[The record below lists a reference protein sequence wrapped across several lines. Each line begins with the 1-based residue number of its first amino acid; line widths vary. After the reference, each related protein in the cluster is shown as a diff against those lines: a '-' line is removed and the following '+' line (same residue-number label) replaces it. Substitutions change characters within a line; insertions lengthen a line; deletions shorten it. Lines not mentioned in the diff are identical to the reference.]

1 MPIGTTALL
10 WTAASVAVVGA
21 GLGAYGAVS
30 QGVAQQQM
38 AEYNANV
45 AQQQAN
51 MMQQQA
57 EMQRTQAENEAIAKE
72 NDTRKQAQLQ
82 KRQQERIKSMNE
94 ARSGFGNTSITG
106 SNLLAEI
113 KSSENIESNYLE
125 LMRQG
130 NDQAAQIRYQGEM
143 NAYKSLLGSTEYTAQ
158 QRSYSQ
164 QANNASTSK
173 YMNGVSAGFNGLVKG
188 ASLLK
193 GDKK

>member
-10 WTAASVAVVGA
+10 WTAVGVGIIGA
-21 GLGAYGAVS
+21 GLGSYGAVS

-38 AEYNANV
+38 AQYNANI
-45 AQQQAN
+45 AQQQAS

-57 EMQRTQAENEAIAKE
+57 SMQQQQAENEAIAKE

-113 KSSENIESNYLE
+113 KSSENIEANYLE

-130 NDQAAQIRYQGEM
+130 NDQAAQIRYQGSV
-143 NAYKSLLGSTEYTAQ
+143 NAYKSLLGSFENQAQ

-164 QANNASTSK
+164 QANNAGTSK
-173 YMNGVSAGFNGLVKG
+173 YMNGINAGFNGLAKS

-193 GDKK
+193 GV